1 MTVTN
6 ILPNILQNA
15 NNYLP
20 LCRENINSILMDEK
34 VKSFIDSASEDM
46 EATIMYLDDT
56 LAHIRAG
63 KASVRILDGIMVDYY
78 GAMTP
83 LDQVSNITVPDAR
96 TIQIQP
102 WEKKMLTTIERA
114 LQNSN
119 IGITPANNG
128 EVVRLCFPPV
138 TEERRK
144 ELVKQSNSAG
154 EEAKVSIRNTRRD
167 IIDKL
172 KKEVKN
178 GMPEDVEK
186 DGEAEAQ
193 KIHDTYIRKIEELL
207 NAKEKEIMTI

>member
-1 MTVTN
+1 
-6 ILPNILQNA
+6 
-15 NNYLP
+15 
-20 LCRENINSILMDEK
+20 MDEK

-207 NAKEKEIMTI
+207 DAKEKEIMTI

>member
-1 MTVTN
+1 MTN
-6 ILPNILQNA
+6 ILQNILQNA

-20 LCRENINSILMDEK
+20 LWRENINSILMDEK

-46 EATIMYLDDT
+46 EAAIMYLDDT